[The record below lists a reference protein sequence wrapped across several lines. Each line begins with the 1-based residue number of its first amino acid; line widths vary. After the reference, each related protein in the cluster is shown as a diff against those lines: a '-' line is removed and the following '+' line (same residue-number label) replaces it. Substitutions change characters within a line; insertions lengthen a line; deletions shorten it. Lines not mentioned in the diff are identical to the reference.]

1 MFKKLINQLKKG
13 FIKFYN
19 HRMKIIIGAIV
30 LFVILNIVH
39 YNMNQ
44 SRAEVRISLNYSQA
58 SKGLNP
64 NSTRFSI
71 YEFTC
76 DEVLE
81 KTIEYAGLTGKITP
95 E

>member
-1 MFKKLINQLKKG
+1 MSQ
-13 FIKFYN
+13 
-19 HRMKIIIGAIV
+19 
-30 LFVILNIVH
+30 FVILNMVH
-39 YNMNQ
+39 YKMNQ
-44 SRAEVRISLNYSQA
+44 SRVGVRISLNYSQA

-81 KTIEYAGLTGKITP
+81 KASSRITNEIKGITRVVYDITSKP
-95 E
+95 PATVEWE